1 MLMRLLKPRLQR
13 RVYRA
18 MVGKGM
24 IIALRGTEFPIKC
37 DWCGKEITE
46 ETAEPEEAGQWVC
59 YECATAP
66 DPDDPRAAG

>member
-1 MLMRLLKPRLQR
+1 MEALS
-13 RVYRA
+13 
-18 MVGKGM
+18 MVGKDM
-24 IIALRGTEFPIKC
+24 IIALRGTEFPMKC

-46 ETAEPEEAGQWVC
+46 ETAEPEEAGEWVC